1 MVKTDINV
9 KISYNSGD
17 IYDAIEATLGFP
29 KGEITSLEILKKT
42 LKLTD
47 TPYYLLTVAFEV
59 GREREAGLLKMR
71 KRVFS
76 HTPYTLDINSYR
88 GKATPVVVG
97 AGPAGLFSALYLA
110 LAGALPIVL
119 ERGEAV
125 EDRARTV
132 NDFLGGARLNP
143 ESNIQFGEGGA
154 GAFSD
159 GKLKVGSM
167 DEFKSFVLRELVSAG
182 APEDIL
188 YTVGAH
194 LGTDKL
200 PSIVKNVREKIKSL
214 GGRFIFRAKLKDL
227 IIKDGNTVGITYER
241 DGQTVTLDTDTVILA
256 TGHSARDTYGML
268 YRHGVPMVAKG
279 FGVGVRLEHPREYI
293 NKLIYGNASL
303 ADTVGTAS
311 YHLVTHL
318 KGGRSLYSFCMCP
331 GGTVV
336 TATSEEGSVVT
347 NGMSEY
353 ARMAENSN
361 AAHLISVTPEDFGS
375 DHPLAGIEYQ
385 RKIERLAYLAGGG
398 DFRAPAISVADFLS
412 GKNPTDTETDR
423 VRPSYQIGT
432 TPCRPERYLP
442 DYITDGIREGFAD
455 YEAYL
460 PGFII
465 GDAVMTGAET
475 RTTSPVRILRDEKTR
490 ECLTV
495 RGLYPAG
502 EGAGYAGGII
512 SSATDAV
519 RTAYAIC
526 QSLPL

>member
-9 KISYNSGD
+9 KISYNTND
-17 IYDAIEATLGFP
+17 IYDAIEASLGFP
-29 KGEITSLEILKKT
+29 RCEISSYEILKKT

-47 TPYYLLTVAFEV
+47 TPHYLLTVAIEV
-59 GREREAGLLKMR
+59 GAEREAGLLKMR
-71 KRVFS
+71 KRVFA
-76 HTPYTLDINSYR
+76 HTPYMLNISAYGGTLS
-88 GKATPVVVG
+88 PVVVG

-110 LAGALPIVL
+110 LAGARPIVL

-125 EDRARTV
+125 EERELAV
-132 NDFLGGARLNP
+132 GKFFKLASLNP

-182 APEDIL
+182 ADEDIL

-200 PSIVKNVREKIKSL
+200 PSIVRNVREKIKSL
-214 GGRFIFRAKLKDL
+214 GGSFIYRAKFTGL
-227 IIKDGNTVGITYER
+227 IIKDGAVQGITYEK
-241 DGQTVTLDTDTVILA
+241 DGDTVTLHTDTVILA
-256 TGHSARDTYGML
+256 TGHSARDTYDML
-268 YRHGVPMVAKG
+268 YRLGVPMVAKG

-293 NKLIYGNASL
+293 NKLIYGDTSL
-303 ADTVGTAS
+303 AGQVGTAS

-336 TATSEEGSVVT
+336 AATSEEGSVVT

-353 ARMAENSN
+353 ARMADNSN
-361 AAHLISVTPEDFGS
+361 AAHLVSVTPKDFES

-398 DFRAPAISVADFLS
+398 DFRAPAISVSDFLS
-412 GKNPTDTETDR
+412 GKNPTDTATDT

-442 DYITDGIREGFAD
+442 SYITDGIREGFAD

-460 PGFII
+460 QGFII

-475 RTTSPVRILRDEKTR
+475 RTTSPVRILRDDKTR
-490 ECLTV
+490 ECLTL

-519 RTAYAIC
+519 RTAYAI
-526 QSLPL
+526 LKK